1 MARGANL
8 RLSSS
13 VLGQLANPSFART
26 AGTAIGQAMLGP
38 EIRQD
43 KEEEQEF
50 FKKLMEAGQEGNLAT
65 QGGLL
70 ATRGAKVGNTNMVL
84 QGTQMMASANKQNAL
99 TQIDTLLDVYA
110 DPTKSQ
116 EERAAA
122 LASAEAKAYSGMV
135 GMTPQSFNALV
146 SGASGRYENTLNTQA
161 RQMAATGGA
170 NAIADYSAL
179 YGAAESWRIN
189 QAVKD
194 QTAVKNTLSQQSA
207 DAFTAS
213 KAGEIVRLETQIAQY
228 ETIPVEQWDMDS
240 LRGLYNQRFQIEQ
253 DIVAKGGQGDPSKF
267 VGGAAR
273 FYDEVYARQ
282 SARKDAIAA
291 ETDARIENQRDFL
304 YGIAKQQRYATSDQF
319 IAEARKSPLY
329 ADWDESDWDSLES
342 DIASFQEMRANKSE
356 YIRNGK
362 LAPTDEEWLAK
373 YSDYFSDDDD
383 FQADLKAY
391 RAENTDNL
399 TRLAAGNALT
409 VKVREARSQ
418 QRQDSRSDKQIK
430 LKATDFV
437 EAFIGAGDPDDPRF
451 DPTMP
456 VEGGFMQGDSVYDVV
471 RRLQLTKDERYDKL
485 ITKVGTRIKDN
496 PNAKMRETVMDAFQ
510 ELFIKTPGEAGVR
523 ARQEEIAKQ
532 IGINKVGIEKL
543 KKDYEQQTGE
553 QITDEQAA
561 MMIQQQLADALAADA
576 ERMSAGIRSVRQ
588 QARPEGRMTGM
599 PEATRGMDPVTA
611 EEFFGGVG
619 DIAGSALR
627 SIPGGP
633 PSRGQ

>member
-13 VLGQLANPSFART
+13 VLGQLANPSFARA

-38 EIRQD
+38 EIRRD

-207 DAFTAS
+207 DAFKAS
-213 KAGEIVRLETQIAQY
+213 KTGEIVRLETQIAQY

-240 LRGLYNQRFQIEQ
+240 LRELYNQRFQIEQ

-282 SARKDAIAA
+282 SARKDAIVA
-291 ETDARIENQRDFL
+291 ETNARIENQRDFL

-329 ADWDESDWDSLES
+329 ADWDESDWDSLER

-362 LAPTDEEWLAK
+362 LAPTDEEWLSK
-373 YSDYFSDDDD
+373 YPNYFADDDD

-391 RAENTDNL
+391 RAEDTDNL

-409 VKVREARSQ
+409 TKVREARSQ
-418 QRQDSRSDKQIK
+418 QRQDSRSDKRVK
-430 LKATDFV
+430 EKATDFV

-510 ELFIKTPGEAGVR
+510 DLFIKTPGEAGVQ
-523 ARQEEIAKQ
+523 ARQEEIARQ
-532 IGINKVGIEKL
+532 IGINKVGIQKL
-543 KKDYEQQTGE
+543 KQDYEQKTGE

-588 QARPEGRMTGM
+588 QVRPEGRMTGM

-611 EEFFGGVG
+611 EEFFGGIG
-619 DIAGSALR
+619 DIAGAGLR